1 MSNEQFIMIMQA
13 IKELA
18 GDVKTLDQRLTE
30 TENRLRTEIG
40 SVGTELKAEI
50 ESVRAELKAEI
61 ESVRAELKAEIQDL
75 REQNSRE
82 HEQIRAEIVALAEMY
97 GRHEIE
103 ITKLKKAQ

>member
-1 MSNEQFIMIMQA
+1 MLSNEQFIMIMQA

-30 TENRLRTEIG
+30 TENRLRSEIG
-40 SVGTELKAEI
+40 SVRTELKAEI
-50 ESVRAELKAEI
+50 ESVR
-61 ESVRAELKAEIQDL
+61 SELKAEIQDL